1 MRRALGFAVVLAA
14 FVTPLSASLTP
25 SVAAGSLGLDA
36 LDTCLAQ
43 KSSLSVLF
51 LVDTS
56 QSLKQT
62 DPTAQR
68 VQGLQAALR
77 ALSTLKTS
85 TEAAKQSLS
94 IFVDFLE
101 FGSIS
106 RRTFADS
113 PEWQPLPDDSSALET
128 AVSVYANKTQAEDTD
143 YVSALEPWADRSAK
157 PADQIGALELL
168 GRAPADSC
176 RLVVWF
182 TDGKLELDYQHT
194 PKTLHW
200 VDPPIQ
206 LDSEAS
212 QKPAEAAARDEL
224 CKSGG
229 LADRLRT
236 GDLSS
241 GEGAAL
247 AVVGLGSSTSFD
259 LISSIAQGSGQG
271 GPCGSAAARGVFL
284 PADSLDL
291 LSFDLITAVLGR
303 GDGSP
308 VGTTGIGSCAA
319 GDPLCTSKDPQV
331 QVFDFPFVLNGGLVK
346 FNLVTLAG
354 DPSVTATLISP
365 DMSEY
370 ELGKTESTVLPNG
383 VALQVAN
390 VGSSGAVHQIDATLP
405 GDQVGWQGLWR
416 VRYRTSDP
424 AKAAE
429 ILNKAAI
436 FVFGNLQAKLDGPPI
451 LVGKTGTITVSL
463 VSAAGQPATDTAFAT
478 GSKLI
483 VTANGQALPTPA
495 INADGTF
502 VYPYTVPDGF
512 TGDSIALSATLD
524 PIIRLS
530 SDAPDVHLPTWQ
542 GDLGTIKVVG
552 RGDGSPVGTTGI
564 GSCAAGDPL
573 CTSKDP
579 QVQVFDFPFV
589 LNGGLV
595 KFNLVTL
602 AGDPSVTATLISPD
616 MSEYELGKTE
626 STVLPNGVA
635 LQVANVGSSG
645 AVHQIDA
652 TLPGDQVGWQGLW
665 RVRYRTSDPA
675 KAAEILNKAAIFV
688 FGNLQAKLDGPPI
701 LVGKTGTITV
711 SLVSAAGQPATD
723 TAFATGSKLIVTANG
738 QALPTPA
745 INADGTFV
753 YPYTVPDGFT
763 GDSIAL
769 SATLDPIIRLSSDAP
784 DVHLPTWQ
792 GDLGTINVLPV
803 SKFPFITLKSSSL
816 GTFDQKHRTLTTTVE
831 IDATAPDSGG
841 CVSVGTAFTFLP
853 FKGMKGSPSVQL
865 RDGSTRIDDHAS
877 CAFKINTGEK
887 KDITLVVSLG
897 HATFVSEGT
906 LQASGVLHS
915 VNATDGTKNGDAP
928 IVVSA
933 KIIPITIST
942 TDWGKVVLYT
952 IFAVLIPIL
961 LLFIYNVFTAKLAV
975 GESQRESAWLLE
987 LPTRLRDGRLVRL
1000 DGVTEVPLVADDD
1013 DFRRIP
1019 GPGTSYARSVDAGKV
1034 AFRARIPMS
1043 PFGDIVAVVD
1053 GGDASFVV
1061 GPLGSTRRG
1070 SRGKMP
1076 LTTVRAWGFTSSETP
1091 VRIKDTA
1098 ALEPLDGTL
1107 SILLPFSMSRA
1118 REEVATIRPDLDE
1131 IIQSSA
1137 LRSATVSA
1145 PERASEEPDIEA
1157 HADRKRRRIRPS
1169 KTESP
1174 KAPKNANE
1182 DPFGDTNER
1191 DGDPFGDNSSG
1202 RVDRNRSS
1210 SSNDDGSD
1218 SAGGSRSDDVP
1229 F

>member
-14 FVTPLSASLTP
+14 FVTPLSISLTP

-319 GDPLCTSKDPQV
+319 ADPLCTSKDPQV

-436 FVFGNLQAKLDGPPI
+436 FVFGNLQAKLLGGPP
-451 LVGKTGTITVSL
+451 L
-463 VSAAGQPATDTAFAT
+463 
-478 GSKLI
+478 
-483 VTANGQALPTPA
+483 
-495 INADGTF
+495 
-502 VYPYTVPDGF
+502 
-512 TGDSIALSATLD
+512 
-524 PIIRLS
+524 R
-530 SDAPDVHLPTWQ
+530 
-542 GDLGTIKVVG
+542 
-552 RGDGSPVGTTGI
+552 
-564 GSCAAGDPL
+564 
-573 CTSKDP
+573 
-579 QVQVFDFPFV
+579 
-589 LNGGLV
+589 
-595 KFNLVTL
+595 
-602 AGDPSVTATLISPD
+602 
-616 MSEYELGKTE
+616 
-626 STVLPNGVA
+626 
-635 LQVANVGSSG
+635 
-645 AVHQIDA
+645 
-652 TLPGDQVGWQGLW
+652 
-665 RVRYRTSDPA
+665 
-675 KAAEILNKAAIFV
+675 
-688 FGNLQAKLDGPPI
+688 
-701 LVGKTGTITV
+701 VGKTGTITV